1 MMNAEE
7 KHKKIKNFATRQL
20 NKIILPF
27 WEMKIVDD
35 RHGGFIGKIDMEDRR
50 YYDSPKGIILNAR
63 LLWTFSAVYGK
74 TGNMKYLDLARRA
87 FDYIDKNFQDPMYEG
102 YYWMLNPDGS
112 LNNGK
117 KQVYAQAFVIY
128 ALAEYALQTG
138 DRRRGERGL
147 EIFSLIE
154 EKAFDSEKN
163 GYFEAFSRK
172 WEDIE
177 DLRLSDLDM
186 NEKKTMN
193 THLHI
198 LEAYTHLYRFIPD
211 AVLKSKIQNL
221 LHVFDRYILNKKKN
235 HLNLFFDENWQIKST
250 AISYGHDI
258 ESAWL
263 LREAAIVLKDEKE
276 IDRFSAICI
285 KLAESALSAVGD
297 EGGLIHDRDFHN
309 VLPEEYEW
317 WAQAEGIVGFSEAW
331 KISGDDRYLD
341 AALGLAQF
349 IDNYFVDKKFG
360 EWYYRLD
367 KNRNPIPG
375 YEKAGFW
382 KCPYHSVRMCLE
394 IMR

>member
-1 MMNAEE
+1 MTIAQ
-7 KHKKIKNFATRQL
+7 KLADLRDFARRQL
-20 NKIILPF
+20 NEVIIPY
-27 WEMKIVDD
+27 WTGNIMDD
-35 RHGGFIGKIDMEDRR
+35 LNGGFIGKIDMDHRR
-50 YYDSPKGIILNAR
+50 HYDSPKGIILNAR
-63 LLWTFSAVYGK
+63 LLWTFSAIYGK
-74 TGNMKYLDLARRA
+74 TGNMKYLDLASRA
-87 FDYIDKNFQDPMYEG
+87 LDYIEKNFRDPTYKG

-128 ALAEYALQTG
+128 ALSEYALQTG
-138 DRRRGERGL
+138 KRAMGGKAL

-154 EKAFDSEKN
+154 DKAFDNKRN
-163 GYFEAFSRK
+163 GYFEAFSRE

-198 LEAYTHLYRFIPD
+198 IEAYTHLYRFIQD
-211 AVLKSKIQNL
+211 AVLKSKILNL
-221 LHVFDRYILNKKKN
+221 LEVFFRYILNEKKD
-235 HLNLFFDENWQIKST
+235 HLNLFFDEKWKTKST

-263 LREAAIVLKDEKE
+263 LRESAIVLKDEKE
-276 IDRFSAICI
+276 IERFSSICV
-285 KLAESALSAVGD
+285 KLAESALSAIRK
-297 EGGLIHDRDFHN
+297 EGGLIHDYDSHG
-309 VLPEEYEW
+309 VQPEEYEW
-317 WAQAEGIVGFSEAW
+317 WAQAEGIVGFTEAW
-331 KISGDDRYLD
+331 KISGDERYLD
-341 AALGLAQF
+341 VALGLTR
-349 IDNYFVDKKFG
+349 FVDKFFVDRKFG

-367 KNRNPIPG
+367 KHGTPIPG

-394 IMR
+394 ILK

>member
-1 MMNAEE
+1 MKLED
-7 KHKKIKNFATRQL
+7 FATRQL
-20 NKIILPF
+20 NEIILPF
-27 WEMKIVDD
+27 WEMNIVDD

-50 YYDSPKGIILNAR
+50 HYDSPKGIILNAR

-74 TGNMKYLDLARRA
+74 TGNMKYLDLAGRTL
-87 FDYIDKNFQDPMYEG
+87 DYIEKNFQDPMYEG
-102 YYWMLNPDGS
+102 YYWMLDPDGS

-138 DRRRGERGL
+138 DRKSGERGL

-154 EKAFDSEKN
+154 EKAFDSQKN
-163 GYFEAFSRK
+163 GYFEAFSRE
-172 WEDIE
+172 WEEIE
-177 DLRLSDLDM
+177 DLRLSNLDM

-198 LEAYTHLYRFIPD
+198 LEAYTHLYRFIQD

-221 LHVFDRYILNKKKN
+221 LYVFDRYILNEKKN
-235 HLNLFFDENWQIKST
+235 HLNLFFDEDWQIKST

-263 LREAAIVLKDEKE
+263 MRESAVVLRDEKK
-276 IDRFSAICI
+276 IDRFSTICI
-285 KLAESALSAVGD
+285 KLAESSLSAIRD
-297 EGGLIHDRDFHN
+297 EGGLIHEYDFHN
-309 VLPEEYEW
+309 VFPEEYEW
-317 WAQAEGIVGFSEAW
+317 WAQAEGIVGFTEAW
-331 KISGDDRYLD
+331 KISGDERYLD
-341 AALGLAQF
+341 AALGLTR
-349 IDNYFVDKKFG
+349 FVDKFFVDRKFG

-367 KNRNPIPG
+367 ERAKPISG

-394 IMR
+394 ILKQ